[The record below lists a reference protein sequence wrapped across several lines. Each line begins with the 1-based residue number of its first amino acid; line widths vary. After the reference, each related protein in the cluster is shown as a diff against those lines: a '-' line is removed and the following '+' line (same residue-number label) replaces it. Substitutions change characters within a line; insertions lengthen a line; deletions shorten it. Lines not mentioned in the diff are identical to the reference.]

1 MGCLFGGAG
10 LSVPRLAGPSKFRGS
25 MPGMRNYL
33 AIDLGETNPRRR
45 VQVRRSKGG
54 SVRSPRRSGWGI
66 LETERTGSP
75 RISPRLGVSVA
86 LG

>member
-1 MGCLFGGAG
+1 MRLGCLFGGAG
-10 LSVPRLAGPSKFRGS
+10 MSVPRLAGPSKFRGS

-54 SVRSPRRSGWGI
+54 RVRSPRRSGWGI
-66 LETERTGSP
+66 LETERGPAPLSY
-75 RISPRLGVSVA
+75 L
-86 LG
+86 LD